1 MFRPGRGADFV
12 RRQFNAWIRSAQAG
26 TSQAAG
32 ISLTRARGFEDMKG
46 DLHLHGGCS
55 RRNGNALFGFDQDSF
70 QQRKRVWIE
79 IRSDLLCHFVSFG
92 WFDREMLEA
101 SGYAEIAGM

>member
-1 MFRPGRGADFV
+1 
-12 RRQFNAWIRSAQAG
+12 
-26 TSQAAG
+26 
-32 ISLTRARGFEDMKG
+32 MKR

-55 RRNGNALFGFDQDSF
+55 GRNGNALFGFDQDSF

-92 WFDREMLEA
+92 WFDGGMLEA
-101 SGYAEIAGM
+101 SGYAEIADM